1 MSEINWKD
9 KCWVTTIY
17 LVREDAHVLLTWNK
31 NLQAWIPVGGH
42 IDPGETPE
50 EAAIREIFEETTL
63 KIELGNLFLKLKNE
77 GRFETYFLAKSF
89 SGTPTLSGPEA
100 ARNCVSNVYKLEW
113 IELKR
118 IKNLLLYPEEL
129 KKQILLTSFN

>member
-1 MSEINWKD
+1 MKADRAGVIIIQDNKLLVIYR
-9 KCWVTTIY
+9 KTTQEY
-17 LVREDAHVLLTWNK
+17 YCV
-31 NLQAWIPVGGH
+31 PGGT

-50 EAAIREIFEETTL
+50 KAAIREIFEETTL